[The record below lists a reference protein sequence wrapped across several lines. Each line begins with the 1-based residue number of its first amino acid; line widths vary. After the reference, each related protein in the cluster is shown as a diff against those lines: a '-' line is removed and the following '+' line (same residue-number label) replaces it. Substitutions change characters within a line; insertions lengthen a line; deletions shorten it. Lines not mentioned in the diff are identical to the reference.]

1 MKKPTPGYSFWFSVA
16 LMFLIGISGCSK
28 NPCPTTECSCGEEIC
43 DMCEEQIATVDAGFC
58 DEYLAEATGYQKLID
73 GFHQANLQNGSA
85 KEVLDRVDVYFDM
98 SDGMNY
104 KVAKAE
110 DDAGLLTDMVN
121 LISGENAVY
130 FRLTATPGSEIEQL
144 PASTGGRIQTYVRN
158 PQNYNSSNNYA
169 PLDVAVEAI
178 VKNHDRQS
186 VLITDGELA
195 NKNVTGV
202 VDPKFTWGQ
211 KSFIQWL
218 GEGNRLD
225 FIVKVVNE
233 ERLFFIIFT
242 PRLTAEKGNSLIEAF
257 LESTADVKKTDA
269 YHHLKFTISDYAL
282 SEVDRGRPQKEAG
295 LSTTFPD
302 WVVDYSINRNLA
314 QGYEHLH
321 IEDEETF
328 KNFLTSFEQGEYN
341 EELNSQFE
349 ERNKLFYDLLFTNE
363 FVNYQIAD
371 LEIRVKDFSGPLAD
385 YMNYLKC
392 GNAQSVTFEDEEGK
406 KQTYWC
412 NPWANCGDNSK
423 CEYTPNES
431 AGRELNEVFGLH
443 EESKIS
449 VDDKQFSTAK
459 IAIKPAENFNVD
471 EMYAMGHCRIDLY
484 IKNVEYSEGRQ
495 NFDVLTWKYKGQDY
509 TGLSESIRLAMR
521 ELKPQNKRL
530 YTYYITFGLP
540 Y

>member
-1 MKKPTPGYSFWFSVA
+1 MKQSTPSFFFLTRILVFS
-16 LMFLIGISGCSK
+16 LIIYSGCSK
-28 NPCPTTECSCGEEIC
+28 NPCPASDCACGEEIC
-43 DMCEEQIATVDAGFC
+43 EMCEEQIASVDGAFCGDYLSEANGFH
-58 DEYLAEATGYQKLID
+58 KLID
-73 GFHQANLQNGSA
+73 GFHQISQQNGSA

-110 DDAGLLTDMVN
+110 DDAGLLTDLVN
-121 LISGENAVY
+121 LISGEKAEY
-130 FRLTATPGSEIEQL
+130 FRLSSASGNEIEKL
-144 PASTGGRIQTYVRN
+144 PKSTGGRIQTYVRN
-158 PQNYNSSNNYA
+158 PQNYNSANNYA
-169 PLDVAVEAI
+169 PLDVAADSI
-178 VKNHDRQS
+178 VRNHDRQS

-195 NKNVTGV
+195 NKNVSGV
-202 VDPKFTWGQ
+202 VDPKFPWGQ
-211 KSFIQWL
+211 IPFKKWL

-225 FIVKVVNE
+225 FVVKTVNE
-233 ERLFFIIFT
+233 ERLFFIFFT
-242 PRLTAEKGNSLIEAF
+242 PRLTAEKGNSLIEAY
-257 LESTADVKKTDA
+257 LESTADVKKADA
-269 YHHLKFTISDYAL
+269 YHHLKFTLSDYAL
-282 SEVDRGRPQKEAG
+282 EEVDRGRPAKEAG

-302 WVVDYSINRNLA
+302 WVVDYSIRRNLD

-321 IEDEETF
+321 IEDE
-328 KNFLTSFEQGEYN
+328 KNFKDFLSGFEQGEYN
-341 EELNSQFE
+341 EDLKSEYE

-371 LEIRVKDFSGPLAD
+371 LEIKVRDFSGPLAD

-392 GNAQSVTFEDEEGK
+392 EQAQSVTFEDEEGQK
-406 KQTYWC
+406 KTYWC
-412 NPWANCGDNSK
+412 NPWANCQDTEGCVFRTD
-423 CEYTPNES
+423 ETG
-431 AGRELNEVFGLH
+431 GREIKEVFGLH

-459 IAIKPAENFNVD
+459 IAIKPSENFNVD
-471 EMYAMGHCRIDLY
+471 EMYEMASCRIDLY

-495 NFDVLTWKYKGQDY
+495 NFDVLTWKYKNVDY

-521 ELKPQNKRL
+521 ELKPQNKRI